1 VANSGDGTLS
11 EIDAH
16 SDHVAQPVWIGGS
29 PVALATLAGRLWV
42 SVQVLAAAITAA
54 DAGRFGGVA
63 RVAFKDDPGSPDPA
77 LALVDGN
84 AQILDATC
92 AKLYNYPDTSGTAA
106 SRIIPEIALGR
117 PTVSEHGL
125 RYTTTVQRGF
135 RFSPPSNAH
144 VTAQTFRD
152 VIERVFSP
160 RWRAPTIEAVDAR
173 DIVGLGAYQQRH
185 VPTSRDSGR
194 PAIV

>member
-1 VANSGDGTLS
+1 MRTPITWRSPSGS
-11 EIDAH
+11 
-16 SDHVAQPVWIGGS
+16 
-29 PVALATLAGRLWV
+29 
-42 SVQVLAAAITAA
+42 AAARSRSRPSPAA
-54 DAGRFGGVA
+54 CGSASKSWRRQSPRQTPGVSA
-63 RVAFKDDPGSPDPA
+63 ASRVAFKDDPGSPDPA

-160 RWRAPTIEAVDAR
+160 RWRAPTIEAVDAP